1 MEHFV
6 IARFIRKYLDT
17 YKNYKDFWNYE
28 DGCVLIGCAQ
38 LYEATKDDYYKD
50 FVIKY
55 IDNFVG
61 ADGSIRT
68 FEKENYNIDNINTG
82 KALHF
87 LYEVTGEEKYRL
99 AIDTVYDQ
107 LKTHPRTQCGNF
119 WHKKIYPNQI
129 WLDGL
134 YMAQPFLM
142 AYELNYNNGVGC
154 KDVINQFNNVRL
166 YLYNSEKELYY
177 HAFDEAK
184 IQSWANKVTGQSPN
198 FWLRSVGWYLMAL
211 IDTVSELI
219 RLDSSKASE
228 EYNILVNLYKEAING
243 ILKYQDKES
252 KLFYQIIDKD
262 NIEGNYLETS
272 GTAMIGY
279 SIMKG
284 CNLGVLKKED
294 YKKLGEEIFIELAG
308 RKLIQKEEDL
318 YLCDICSVAGLGPGK
333 ERDGSIAYYLSEKV
347 VCDDPKGVGAFLM
360 AYSQWLMLQKDDMG
374 VSYGKE

>member
-6 IARFIRKYLDT
+6 IARFIRKYLDN

-28 DGCVLIGCAQ
+28 DGCVLIGCVQ
-38 LYEATKDDYYKD
+38 IYEATKEEYFKD

-82 KALHF
+82 KVLHF
-87 LYEVTGEEKYRL
+87 LYEETGEEKYRL

-107 LKTHPRTQCGNF
+107 LKTHPRTKCGNF

-134 YMAQPFLM
+134 YMAQPFSM
-142 AYELNYNNGVGC
+142 AYELRYNNGIGC

-184 IQSWANKVTGQSPN
+184 IQSWANNITGQSSN

-211 IDTVSELI
+211 IDTLSEMI
-219 RLDSSKASE
+219 HLDSNKNLDEFNFLA
-228 EYNILVNLYKEAING
+228 NLYKEAMNG
-243 ILKYQDKES
+243 ILKYQDEDS

-308 RKLIQKEEDL
+308 QKLIQKDEDL
-318 YLCDICSVAGLGPGK
+318 TLCDICSVAGLGPGK
-333 ERDGSIAYYLSEKV
+333 ERDGSIAYYLSEKI